1 MAYHLFFCG
10 YRGSYD
16 RFAVGRT
23 YHDDQY
29 QFYYFGQFEEKDDVS
44 TTIYIVPQTLP
55 QSG

>member
-44 TTIYIVPQTLP
+44 TTIYIVPQTLS